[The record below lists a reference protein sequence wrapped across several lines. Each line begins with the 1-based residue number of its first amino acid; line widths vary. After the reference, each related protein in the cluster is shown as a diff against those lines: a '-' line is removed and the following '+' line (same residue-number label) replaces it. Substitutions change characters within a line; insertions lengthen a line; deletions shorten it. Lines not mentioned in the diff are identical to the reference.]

1 MVTSASDNLSHTDN
15 SYDLADFKSPEPRV
29 EPTRRRKK

>member
-15 SYDLADFKSPEPRV
+15 SYDLADFKSPESRV
-29 EPTRRRKK
+29 EPHRRRKK